1 MPKFSQS
8 KFAADL
14 QQIVSFRR
22 EDAGLY
28 REIAERLPLDEAE
41 RILDVGTGTGLQLRA
56 I

>member
-1 MPKFSQS
+1 MPKFLQT
-8 KFAADL
+8 KFAAGL